1 MNEKDMEQSHGL
13 TMTKWLEKWAYSNI
27 CFEYGNATPERNES
41 WRRVR
46 FPNAT
51 QKFNKKL

>member
-27 CFEYGNATPERNES
+27 CFEYGNVAPERNES

-46 FPNAT
+46 FPNTT